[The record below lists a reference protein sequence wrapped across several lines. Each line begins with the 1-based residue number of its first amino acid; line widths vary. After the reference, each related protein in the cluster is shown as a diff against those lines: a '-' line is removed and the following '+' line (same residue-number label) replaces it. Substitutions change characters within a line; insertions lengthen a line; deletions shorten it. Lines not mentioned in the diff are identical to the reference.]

1 MHVTSDNVE
10 VVLARGVIE
19 FSMGQLPSHPNQ
31 LVRAA
36 RPVESAPHDQ
46 SRGFTT
52 PHDVHGDEHPISFG
66 FEDGRGRHAVNGV
79 RKGPK
84 LFELARLE
92 QFAACPHFSR
102 IGSPTFRT
110 ACRALLGGDG
120 RSRTRKRDFRDGPQI
135 DQRDPERGIEGRSAQ
150 DATGA
155 FIISRHQG
163 RQRHETQLPQ
173 PGSLV
178 PFE

>member
-1 MHVTSDNVE
+1 
-10 VVLARGVIE
+10 
-19 FSMGQLPSHPNQ
+19 
-31 LVRAA
+31 
-36 RPVESAPHDQ
+36 
-46 SRGFTT
+46 
-52 PHDVHGDEHPISFG
+52 
-66 FEDGRGRHAVNGV
+66 VNGV

-135 DQRDPERGIEGRSAQ
+135 DQRDPERESKVGRHRMRQALSSFPDTKVGSGTRPNSPSQEALSRSNEGHGNECIAPRY
-150 DATGA
+150 DEPP
-155 FIISRHQG
+155 
-163 RQRHETQLPQ
+163 QR
-173 PGSLV
+173 
-178 PFE
+178 